1 MQQQQPRPSSP
12 GTDAGI
18 DEDLI
23 AKLVD
28 RFYAA
33 VRQDALIGPV
43 FEARVKDWDAH
54 LTKLMAF
61 WSSVVLKSGRY
72 RGSPMPVH
80 VAIDEISGNHF
91 ARWLQLFAETARDVC
106 PPAAAALFIDR
117 SQRIAESL
125 QLGISLHRG
134 DGAAFESPGRGPRP
148 A

>member
-1 MQQQQPRPSSP
+1 MQQHPRPSSP

-28 RFYAA
+28 RFYAT

-80 VAIDEISGNHF
+80 VAIDKISGNHF

-106 PPAAAALFIDR
+106 PPVCGGALHRPVATDRRIAAAGHQFASR
-117 SQRIAESL
+117 
-125 QLGISLHRG
+125 
-134 DGAAFESPGRGPRP
+134 
-148 A
+148 

>member
-1 MQQQQPRPSSP
+1 MQQHPRPSSP

-28 RFYAA
+28 RFYAT

-117 SQRIAESL
+117 SQRIAE
-125 QLGISLHRG
+125 I
-134 DGAAFESPGRGPRP
+134 AAIGHQFASR
-148 A
+148 

>member
-1 MQQQQPRPSSP
+1 MQQHPRPSSP

-28 RFYAA
+28 LFYAT

-43 FEARVKDWDAH
+43 FEARVEDWDAH

-61 WSSVVLKSGRY
+61 WSSVVLKAG
-72 RGSPMPVH
+72 
-80 VAIDEISGNHF
+80 A
-91 ARWLQLFAETARDVC
+91 TAAVRCRCTLPSTRFPATILLGGDRLLKRLAMCVR
-106 PPAAAALFIDR
+106 PAAAALFLDR
-117 SQRIAESL
+117 SQRIAELL

-134 DGAAFESPGRGPRP
+134 DGVAFESPRRVPRP